1 MFEIQSGVA
10 KPEKLSKRASTAS
23 KYPFANMKEGDF
35 FVVPKTE
42 MQDGDTPQKFRN
54 RVQKSARNFALR
66 TQTDE
71 LRKEFTVELMPE
83 DDKGDTPRWIAGD
96 VGVWCDK

>member
-1 MFEIQSGVA
+1 MFEIRKNVP
-10 KPEKLSKRASTAS
+10 KPDVPKRPSTAS
-23 KYPFANMKEGDF
+23 KYPFAHMEVGDF

-42 MQDGDTPQKFRN
+42 MLESDTPQKFRN

-71 LRKEFTVELMPE
+71 LRKEYTVELMPTDAE
-83 DDKGDTPRWIAGD
+83 GDDPEWLAGD